1 MGEHRPLSVAGVAV
15 AVGLAAGAL
24 ALALTGCVPA
34 PSTPGFVEGTPGS
47 SGPGSASTSPA
58 PNGGADAEGAVADPA
73 QPSTWIIGF
82 DAVGPLVLG
91 TPSAE
96 QHGVLAAFEPEVA
109 GDGCGLDFVS
119 TPTGLR
125 VGTGESAADG
135 VTSIVL
141 NAEVPAEAGAG
152 PRTANG
158 IGIGSTIDDLV
169 TAYPDARKTSDM
181 GEGLI
186 TYAVTDA
193 SGRSIVFGAWR
204 TDPAIATIQV
214 GTGDRIT
221 AEGCGIT
228 A

>member
-47 SGPGSASTSPA
+47 SGPGSVSTSPA
-58 PNGGADAEGAVADPA
+58 PSADAEGAVADPA
-73 QPSTWIIGF
+73 QPSTWTIGF

-91 TPSAE
+91 TPSSE
-96 QHGVLAAFEPEVA
+96 QHEVLAAFEPEVA

-169 TAYPDARKTSDM
+169 AAYPDARKTSDM

>member
-1 MGEHRPLSVAGVAV
+1 MGEHRPLSVAVVAV
-15 AVGLAAGAL
+15 AVGLAAG

-47 SGPGSASTSPA
+47 SGSSGSAPASAA
-58 PNGGADAEGAVADPA
+58 PNADAEGAVADPA
-73 QPSTWIIGF
+73 QPSTWTIGF
-82 DAVGPLVLG
+82 DAVGPIVLG
-91 TPSAE
+91 TPSTE
-96 QHGVLAAFEPEVA
+96 QHDVLAAFEPEVA

-125 VGTGESAADG
+125 VGTGESAAGG

-141 NAEVPAEAGAG
+141 NAEVPAEAGTG

-169 TAYPDARKTSDM
+169 TAYPDARKTSGM
-181 GEGLI
+181 GEALI

>member
-1 MGEHRPLSVAGVAV
+1 MGVHRPLSVTGVA
-15 AVGLAAGAL
+15 AGLAAGAL

-34 PSTPGFVEGTPGS
+34 PSTPGFVEGTPG
-47 SGPGSASTSPA
+47 PSASASPA
-58 PNGGADAEGAVADPA
+58 PNADPEGAVADPA
-73 QPSTWIIGF
+73 QPSTWTIGF
-82 DAVGPLVLG
+82 DAVGPIVLG
-91 TPSAE
+91 TPSTE
-96 QHGVLAAFEPEVA
+96 QHAVLAAFEPEVA

-119 TPTGLR
+119 TPSGLR

-135 VTSIVL
+135 VTSVVL
-141 NAEVPAEAGAG
+141 NAEVPAQVGAG
-152 PRTANG
+152 PHTANG

-169 TAYPDARKTSDM
+169 KAYPDARKTSDM
-181 GEGLI
+181 GEALI

-193 SGRSIVFGAWR
+193 SGHSIVFGAWR